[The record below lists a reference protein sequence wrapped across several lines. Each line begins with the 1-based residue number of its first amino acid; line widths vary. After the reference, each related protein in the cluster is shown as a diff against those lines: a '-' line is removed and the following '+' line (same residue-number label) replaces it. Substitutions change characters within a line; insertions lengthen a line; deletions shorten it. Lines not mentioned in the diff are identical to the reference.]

1 MTWIDGLEERGRA
14 ALPPEVFDYI
24 ATGAGT
30 SISASEAPQAWSRS
44 RFMPRTLTDVS
55 AVDLRTRLLGHVY
68 DVPWGIAPTTLQRA
82 VHPDGE
88 LAMARA
94 CAESGSVLVVSS
106 NAGTS
111 FADIAATGVNWW
123 LQIYVPSNRRLAVP
137 LLARAVAS
145 GARAIV
151 LTVDAP
157 VVSTKPTE
165 TNVFS
170 LVDEAIL
177 RVNFDAGYEASPG
190 SNKATDLGPADI
202 GWLAEGTGLP
212 IVVKGVLRKDDAQIC
227 VDAGA
232 RAIWVSNHGGR
243 QLDRAA
249 ATARCLSGVA
259 KAVGPS
265 TEVYV
270 DGGVRTGLDAL
281 SALSLGATAVFA
293 GRDPL
298 FALVDGRSG
307 VAQWHAAMRSE
318 LTEALRLG
326 GICRPSE
333 APSIRAPD
341 RLL

>member
-1 MTWIDGLEERGRA
+1 MTWIEGLEGRAHA
-14 ALPPEVFDYI
+14 ALPPEVFAYI
-24 ATGAGT
+24 STGAGAC
-30 SISASEAPQAWSRS
+30 ISSREAPGAWARS
-44 RFMPRTLTDVS
+44 RFMPRVLTDVTT
-55 AVDLRTRLLGHVY
+55 VDLRTTLLGHEY
-68 DVPWGIAPTTLQRA
+68 AVPWGVAPTTLQRA

-94 CAESGSVLVVSS
+94 CAAAGSVLVVSS

-111 FADIAATGVNWW
+111 FAAIAATGVNWW
-123 LQIYVPSNRRLAVP
+123 LQLYLPCNRRLAVP

-157 VVSTKPTE
+157 VVATKHTD
-165 TNVFS
+165 VDLLD
-170 LVDEAIL
+170 LVGPDLL
-177 RVNFDAGYEASPG
+177 RVNFDADYEQSEG

-212 IVVKGVLRKDDAQIC
+212 IVVKGVLRKDDATRC
-227 VDAGA
+227 VAAGA

-243 QLDRAA
+243 QLDQAS

-259 KAVGPS
+259 KALGPD

-270 DGGVRTGLDAL
+270 DGGVCTGIDVL
-281 SALSLGATAVFA
+281 SAMSLGATAIFA

-298 FALVDGRSG
+298 YALVEGEPG
-307 VAQWHAAMRSE
+307 VARWHATMADE

-326 GICRPSE
+326 GICRPTD
-333 APSIRAPD
+333 AAQIRTPD